1 LVGLKFIVAL
11 KFAIFTSPSFLALL
25 EAAAAAG
32 GFTGEAVDD
41 KPCVAGA
48 ATVPL
53 FLGLP
58 FAFLAASASAFF
70 LFFSSIRAF
79 LANHT
84 FLTRL

>member
-1 LVGLKFIVAL
+1 V
-11 KFAIFTSPSFLALL
+11 
-25 EAAAAAG
+25 EAATAV

-41 KPCVAGA
+41 KLCIGGA
-48 ATVPL
+48 AIVL

-79 LANHT
+79 LAIHT
-84 FLTRL
+84 FLIRL